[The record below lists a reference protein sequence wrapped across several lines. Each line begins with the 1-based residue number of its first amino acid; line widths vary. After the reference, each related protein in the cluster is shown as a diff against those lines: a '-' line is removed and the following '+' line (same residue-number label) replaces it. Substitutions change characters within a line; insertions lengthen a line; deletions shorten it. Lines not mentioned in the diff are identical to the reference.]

1 MTSLETLSST
11 LPIIFLV
18 LAGILIRAIHL
29 IQPEAVADI
38 KKLVVNV
45 TLPLLLLKAFATM
58 TFELRY
64 LLIVGII
71 FLACTLVMFLTA
83 RLRFAPGLTSR
94 YSSYLMAGF
103 EAGMLGYALFSS
115 IYGAENISRFAV
127 IDLGQ
132 VLFVFF
138 VLITRLKFQQERRL
152 NASETLLTFLKSPVI
167 IAILAGILMNLSGA
181 YLALAG
187 WPITDSLLK
196 TAEILA
202 GLTTP
207 LVALVIGY
215 ELRFQR
221 GGLLQPFLTV
231 LIRLGVWVV
240 LALALNLFVIRQLLG
255 LDRLFEA
262 AVLLMALLPAPF
274 VIPLY
279 LQESDLSERDYI
291 LNTLSLG
298 TVAAL
303 IGAIVVRM
311 LY

>member
-18 LAGILIRAIHL
+18 LAGILIRATHL

-64 LLIVGII
+64 LLIVSII

-83 RLRFAPGLTSR
+83 RLRVVPGLTSR
-94 YSSYLMAGF
+94 YASYLMAGF

-231 LIRLGVWVV
+231 LIRLVVWVV
-240 LALALNLFVIRQLLG
+240 LALALNHLVIRQLLG

-298 TVAAL
+298 TITAL
-303 IGAIVVRM
+303 VGAIVVRM
-311 LY
+311 FY

>member
-1 MTSLETLSST
+1 MTSLQTLAST

-18 LAGILIRAIHL
+18 LAGILIRTL
-29 IQPEAVADI
+29 GLLQPEAAAGF
-38 KKLVVNV
+38 KKLVVNI

-64 LLIVGII
+64 LLIVAVI
-71 FLACTLVMFLTA
+71 FLACTLVMFLSA
-83 RLRFAPGLTSR
+83 QLRFVPGLTSP

-103 EAGMLGYALFSS
+103 EAGMLGYALFSA
-115 IYGAENISRFAV
+115 IYGAEHISRFAV

-138 VLITRLKFQQERRL
+138 VLITRLKFRQERRL
-152 NASETLLTFLKSPVI
+152 NASETLLTFLKTPVI
-167 IAILAGILMNLSGA
+167 IAILAGILMNLAGI
-181 YLALAG
+181 YQILAG
-187 WPITDSLLK
+187 WPVTDSLLR

-221 GGLLQPFLTV
+221 GGLLQPLLTV
-231 LIRLGVWVV
+231 LLRLAVWVTV
-240 LALALNLFVIRQLLG
+240 AVAFNFIIIRQLLG

-279 LQESDLSERDYI
+279 LQENDLAERDYI

-298 TVAAL
+298 TVVAL
-303 IGAIVVRM
+303 IGGILVRL

>member
-18 LAGILIRAIHL
+18 LAGILIRATHL

-64 LLIVGII
+64 LLIVSII

-83 RLRFAPGLTSR
+83 RLRVVPGLTSR
-94 YSSYLMAGF
+94 YASYLMAGF

-221 GGLLQPFLTV
+221 SGLLQPFLTV
-231 LIRLGVWVV
+231 FIRLVGGVA
-240 LALALNLFVIRQLLG
+240 LALALNHLVIRQLLG

-298 TVAAL
+298 TITAL
-303 IGAIVVRM
+303 VGAIVVRM
-311 LY
+311 FY

>member
-18 LAGILIRAIHL
+18 LAGILIRATHL

-64 LLIVGII
+64 LLIVSII

-83 RLRFAPGLTSR
+83 RLRVVPGLTSR
-94 YSSYLMAGF
+94 YASYLMAGF

-240 LALALNLFVIRQLLG
+240 LALALNHLVIRQLLG

-298 TVAAL
+298 TITAL
-303 IGAIVVRM
+303 VGAIVVRM
-311 LY
+311 FY

>member
-18 LAGILIRAIHL
+18 LAGILIRATHL

-64 LLIVGII
+64 LLIVSII

-83 RLRFAPGLTSR
+83 RLRVVPGLTSR
-94 YSSYLMAGF
+94 YASYLMAGF

-221 GGLLQPFLTV
+221 SGLLQPFLTV
-231 LIRLGVWVV
+231 FIRLVVWGA
-240 LALALNLFVIRQLLG
+240 LALALNHLVIRQLLG

-298 TVAAL
+298 TITAL
-303 IGAIVVRM
+303 VGAIVVRM
-311 LY
+311 FY

>member
-18 LAGILIRAIHL
+18 LAGILIRATHL

-64 LLIVGII
+64 LLIVSII
-71 FLACTLVMFLTA
+71 FLACTLVMVLTA
-83 RLRFAPGLTSR
+83 RLRFVPGLTSR
-94 YSSYLMAGF
+94 YASYLMAGF

-240 LALALNLFVIRQLLG
+240 LALALNHLVIRQLLG

-303 IGAIVVRM
+303 VGAIVVRM
-311 LY
+311 FY

>member
-18 LAGILIRAIHL
+18 LAGILIRATHL

-64 LLIVGII
+64 LLIVSII
-71 FLACTLVMFLTA
+71 FLACTLVMVLTA
-83 RLRFAPGLTSR
+83 RLRFVPGLTSR
-94 YSSYLMAGF
+94 YASYLMAGF

-187 WPITDSLLK
+187 WPITGSLLK

-240 LALALNLFVIRQLLG
+240 LALALNHLVIRQLLG

-303 IGAIVVRM
+303 VGAIVVRM
-311 LY
+311 FY

>member
-18 LAGILIRAIHL
+18 LAGILIRATHL

-64 LLIVGII
+64 LLIVSII

-83 RLRFAPGLTSR
+83 RLRVVPGLTSR
-94 YSSYLMAGF
+94 YASYLMAGF

-221 GGLLQPFLTV
+221 SGLLQPFLTV
-231 LIRLGVWVV
+231 FIRLVVWVA
-240 LALALNLFVIRQLLG
+240 LALALNHLVIRQLLG

-298 TVAAL
+298 TITAL
-303 IGAIVVRM
+303 VGAIVVRM
-311 LY
+311 FY

>member
-1 MTSLETLSST
+1 MTSLQTLAST
-11 LPIIFLV
+11 LPVIILV
-18 LAGILIRAIHL
+18 ITGILLRSIRLVQPAAIG
-29 IQPEAVADI
+29 DF
-38 KKLVVNV
+38 KKLVVNI

-58 TFELRY
+58 NFELRY
-64 LLIVGII
+64 LLIVGAV
-71 FLACTLVMFLTA
+71 FLACTLVMVLTA
-83 RLRFAPGLTSR
+83 KLRFVPGLTSP

-103 EAGMLGYALFSS
+103 EAGMLGYALFAS
-115 IYGAENISRFAV
+115 IYGTENVSRFAV

-138 VLITRLKFQQERRL
+138 VLITRLKFRQERRL
-152 NASETLLTFLKSPVI
+152 SPSETLLTFLKTPVI

-181 YLALAG
+181 YQALAS
-187 WPITDSLLK
+187 WAITGSLLT

-215 ELRFQR
+215 ELQFQR
-221 GGLLQPFLTV
+221 GGLMQPLLTV
-231 LIRLGVWVV
+231 LLRLGVWVT
-240 LALALNLFVIRQLLG
+240 LAVVFNLFVIRQLLG

-262 AVLLMALLPAPF
+262 AVLLMVVLPAPF

-279 LQESDLSERDYI
+279 LQESDPAQRSYI